1 MAKKSKSK
9 LKRGTDK
16 ARKLITIEDPKSPI
30 SEQFR
35 TLRTNITFSTPG
47 ADLQALLVTSSVQQ
61 EGKSTVSANLAVVFS
76 QNNERVLFIDADMRK
91 PTVHNTFGVKNAVGL
106 STLLTS
112 QSTLKQSIQPTEIE
126 NLDVMSAGP
135 IPPNP
140 SELLNSTGFDEMLA
154 ELKQYYDLILF
165 DSPPVLSVT
174 DSQIISSKVDG
185 IVLVIDKQDNNK
197 ANVKEARD
205 LITVSE
211 NSKLLGIVFNN
222 DEYDT
227 DKYYVYQ

>member
-16 ARKLITIEDPKSPI
+16 ARRLITLENPRSPI

-35 TLRTNITFSTPG
+35 TLRTNISFSSPG
-47 ADLQALLVTSSVQQ
+47 AQLQALLITSSVQQ
-61 EGKSTVSANLAVVFS
+61 EGKSTVSANLAIVFS
-76 QNNERVLFIDADMRK
+76 QNNDRVLFIDGDMRK
-91 PTVHNTFGVKNAVGL
+91 PTVHNTFGIKNALGL
-106 STLLTS
+106 STFLTA
-112 QSTLKQSIQPTEIE
+112 QSTLRQSIQPTEID
-126 NLDVMSAGP
+126 NLDVMCAGP

-140 SELLNSTGFDEMLA
+140 SELLDSIGFDKML
-154 ELKQYYDLILF
+154 EDLREEYDLIIF

-185 IVLVIDKQDNNK
+185 IVLVVDKQDNNK
-197 ANVKEARD
+197 SFVKEAKE
-205 LITVSE
+205 LLTVSE
-211 NSKLLGIVFNN
+211 KSKLLGIVFNN

-227 DKYYVYQ
+227 EKYYVYQ

>member
-9 LKRGTDK
+9 LKRGNDR
-16 ARKLITIEDPKSPI
+16 ARRLITLEDPKSPI

-35 TLRTNITFSTPG
+35 TLRTNISFSTPG
-47 ADLQALLVTSSVQQ
+47 AQLQALLVTSSVQQ
-61 EGKSTVSANLAVVFS
+61 EGKSTVSANLAIVFS

-106 STLLTS
+106 STLLTA
-112 QSTLKQSIQPTEIE
+112 QSTLKQSIQPTEVE
-126 NLDVMSAGP
+126 NLDVLCAGP

-140 SELLNSTGFDEMLA
+140 SELLNSSGFDEMLK
-154 ELKQYYDLILF
+154 ELRQYYDLIVF

-197 ANVKEARD
+197 ANVKEAKE

-211 NSKLLGIVFNN
+211 HSKLLGIVFNN

>member
-16 ARKLITIEDPKSPI
+16 ARKLITLEDPKSPI

-35 TLRTNITFSTPG
+35 TLRTNISFSTPG
-47 ADLQALLVTSSVQQ
+47 ADLQTLLVTSSVQQ

-76 QNNERVLFIDADMRK
+76 QNNAKVLFIDADMRK

-106 STLLTS
+106 STFLTA
-112 QSTLKQSIQPTEIE
+112 QSTLNQSIQPTEVA
-126 NLDVMSAGP
+126 NLDVMTAGP

-140 SELLNSTGFDEMLA
+140 SELLNSIGFDDML
-154 ELKQYYDLILF
+154 EQLKEYYDLIIF

-205 LITVSE
+205 LVTISE

>member
-112 QSTLKQSIQPTEIE
+112 QSTLKQSISRLKLKIW
-126 NLDVMSAGP
+126 MSCLRDQFHL
-135 IPPNP
+135 IH
-140 SELLNSTGFDEMLA
+140 LNC
-154 ELKQYYDLILF
+154 
-165 DSPPVLSVT
+165 
-174 DSQIISSKVDG
+174 
-185 IVLVIDKQDNNK
+185 
-197 ANVKEARD
+197 
-205 LITVSE
+205 
-211 NSKLLGIVFNN
+211 
-222 DEYDT
+222 
-227 DKYYVYQ
+227 

>member
-9 LKRGTDK
+9 LKRGTEK
-16 ARKLITIEDPKSPI
+16 ARKLITLEDPKSPI

-35 TLRTNITFSTPG
+35 TLRTNISFSTPG
-47 ADLQALLVTSSVQQ
+47 SDLQTLLVTSSVQQ

-76 QNNERVLFIDADMRK
+76 QNNEKVLFIDADMRK

-106 STLLTS
+106 STLLTA
-112 QSTLKQSIQPTEIE
+112 QSTLNQSIQPTEIE

-140 SELLNSTGFDEMLA
+140 SELLNSRGFDEMI
-154 ELKQYYDLILF
+154 EQLKQYYDLIIF